1 MTNKTK
7 KSYNKRGGRSSSS
20 SNSLVDGTK
29 SLFKSGKLDLS
40 PVSEKNNSNLQNST
54 TLGGGILIIGLILLT
69 LKLSHV
75 I

>member
-1 MTNKTK
+1 MTNKSK
-7 KSYNKRGGRSSSS
+7 KSYNRRGGASSS
-20 SNSLVDGTK
+20 SNSLVDGAK
-29 SLFKSGKLDLS
+29 SLFKSGKLDLT

-54 TLGGGILIIGLILLT
+54 TLGGGGILIIGLILLT